1 MKFSRYLDGCV
12 KVWMQGP
19 PERLHRFLSL
29 LFPAGL
35 EVWQVSRRD
44 QEASFWIKASQVRR
58 LRPLR
63 RRCRVKAHFVEKR
76 GLLFQKRRIRERQGL
91 FWGAILGGLLVWYL
105 SGGVWQIGVEGCRSL
120 SEEQVLAAARTE
132 GVFPGCR
139 LGDLDGKTVARAM
152 QSALPQA
159 GWIAVNTNG
168 CAVEIVVSEREEP
181 APAESET
188 PCNLV
193 AECDGVITSL
203 SVMEGTAA
211 VVDGSV
217 VAKGQLLVSGVQENK
232 DGSMHLVHATAQI
245 KATTTHTLTVTVSKE
260 EPRLFW
266 QGDTVWRGQMSAF
279 SLTLPL
285 TLQAAPDGLSVR
297 RQLEEPAYLFGEP
310 LPFVCRWEQYDSLQM
325 KTVTLTE
332 QDMRK
337 TAQMRLLLIERQQLE
352 GCTVL
357 SSSVKET
364 WTEEGLTL
372 TATLQC
378 EQKIGKE
385 QEILLQ

>member
-1 MKFSRYLDGCV
+1 MRFSRYLDGCV
-12 KVWMQGP
+12 KVWVQGP

-44 QEASFWIKASQVRR
+44 QEASFWMKASQARR

-63 RRCRVKAHFVEKR
+63 RRCRVKARFVEKK
-76 GLLFQKRRIRERQGL
+76 GLVFQKRRIRERQGL

-105 SGGVWQIGVEGCRSL
+105 SGGVWQIEVEGCRSL
-120 SEEQVLAAARTE
+120 SEEQVLAAARAE

-168 CAVEIVVSEREEP
+168 CTVEIVVSEREEP

-232 DGSMHLVHATAQI
+232 DGSMHLVHAAAQI
-245 KATTTHTLTVTVSKE
+245 KATTTHTLTVQVEKQE
-260 EPRLFW
+260 RRLFW

-285 TLQAAPDGLSVR
+285 TLQAAPDGLSVK
-297 RQLEEPAYLFGEP
+297 RQWEKPARLFGEP

>member
-1 MKFSRYLDGCV
+1 MKFSRWLDGCV
-12 KVWMQGP
+12 KVWVQGP

-44 QEASFWIKASQVRR
+44 QEASFWMKASQARR

-63 RRCRVKAHFVEKR
+63 RRCRVKARFVEKK
-76 GLLFQKRRIRERQGL
+76 GLVFQKRRIRERQGL

-105 SGGVWQIGVEGCRSL
+105 SGGVWQIEVEGCRSL
-120 SEEQVLAAARTE
+120 SEEQVLAAARAE

-245 KATTTHTLTVTVSKE
+245 KATTTHTLTVHVEKQE
-260 EPRLFW
+260 RRLFW
-266 QGDTVWRGQMSAF
+266 QGDTVWRGQISAF
-279 SLTLPL
+279 SLTFPL
-285 TLQAAPDGLSVR
+285 TLQAAPDGLSVKF
-297 RQLEEPAYLFGEP
+297 QWEKPARLFGEP

>member
-12 KVWMQGP
+12 KVWVQGP

-44 QEASFWIKASQVRR
+44 QEASFWMKASQARR

-63 RRCRVKAHFVEKR
+63 RRCRVKARFVEKK

-105 SGGVWQIGVEGCRSL
+105 SGGVWQIEVEGCRSL
-120 SEEQVLAAARTE
+120 SEEQVLAAAQAE

-245 KATTTHTLTVTVSKE
+245 KATTTHTLTVQVEKQE
-260 EPRLFW
+260 RRLFW

-285 TLQAAPDGLSVR
+285 TLQAAPDGLSVK
-297 RQLEEPAYLFGEP
+297 RQWEKPARLFGEP
-310 LPFVCRWEQYDSLQM
+310 LPFLCRWEQYDLLQA

-332 QDMRK
+332 KEMRE
-337 TAQMRLLLIERQQLE
+337 TAEMRLLLIERQQLE
-352 GCTVL
+352 DCTVL

>member
-1 MKFSRYLDGCV
+1 MKISRYIDGCV
-12 KVWMQGP
+12 KVRVQGP

-44 QEASFWIKASQVRR
+44 QQAFFWIKASQVRR

-63 RRCRVKAHFVEKR
+63 RRCRVKAHFVEKK
-76 GLLFQKRRIRERQGL
+76 GLPFQKRRLWERQGL
-91 FWGAILGGLLVWYL
+91 FWGAVLGGLLVWYL
-105 SGGVWQIGVEGCRSL
+105 SGGVWQIEVEGCRAL
-120 SEEQVLAAARTE
+120 STEQVLAAAREE
-132 GVFPGCR
+132 GVVPGCR
-139 LGDLDGKTVARAM
+139 LRDIDGKTVARAM

-159 GWIAVNTNG
+159 GWIAVNTDG
-168 CAVEIVVSEREEP
+168 CTVHIVISEREEP

-232 DGSMHLVHATAQI
+232 DGSMHLVHATAHI
-245 KATTTHTLTVTVSKE
+245 TATTTHTLTVHVEKQE
-260 EPRLFW
+260 QRLFW
-266 QGDTVWRGQMSAF
+266 QGDTVWRGQMDAF
-279 SLTLPL
+279 SLTFPL
-285 TLQAAPDGLSVR
+285 ALRPAPDGVYIR
-297 RQLEEPAYLFGEP
+297 HQWEEPACLFGEP
-310 LPFVCRWEQYDSLQM
+310 LPFLCRWEQYDHLQA

-332 QDMRK
+332 REMRE
-337 TAQMRLLLIERQQLE
+337 TAEMRLLLIERQQLE
-352 GCTVL
+352 DCTVL

-364 WTEEGLTL
+364 WTDEGLTL

>member
-1 MKFSRYLDGCV
+1 M
-12 KVWMQGP
+12 
-19 PERLHRFLSL
+19 
-29 LFPAGL
+29 AG
-35 EVWQVSRRD
+35 
-44 QEASFWIKASQVRR
+44 
-58 LRPLR
+58 
-63 RRCRVKAHFVEKR
+63 
-76 GLLFQKRRIRERQGL
+76 
-91 FWGAILGGLLVWYL
+91 
-105 SGGVWQIGVEGCRSL
+105 
-120 SEEQVLAAARTE
+120 
-132 GVFPGCR
+132 
-139 LGDLDGKTVARAM
+139 
-152 QSALPQA
+152 
-159 GWIAVNTNG
+159 
-168 CAVEIVVSEREEP
+168 
-181 APAESET
+181 
-188 PCNLV
+188 
-193 AECDGVITSL
+193 CDGVITSL
-203 SVMEGTAA
+203 AVMEGTAA

-245 KATTTHTLTVTVSKE
+245 KATTTHTLTVQVEKQE
-260 EPRLFW
+260 RRLFW
-266 QGDTVWRGQMSAF
+266 QGETVWRGQMSAF

-297 RQLEEPAYLFGEP
+297 RQLEEPASLFGEP

>member
-12 KVWMQGP
+12 KVQVQGP

-35 EVWQVSRRD
+35 EVWQVSRRE

-63 RRCRVKAHFVEKR
+63 RRCRVKAHFVEKK

-91 FWGAILGGLLVWYL
+91 CWGAILGGLLVWYL
-105 SGGVWQIGVEGCRSL
+105 SGGVWQIEVEGCRSL
-120 SEEQVLAAARTE
+120 SEEQVLAAAQAE

-168 CAVEIVVSEREEP
+168 CAVEIVISEREEP
-181 APAESET
+181 APAKSET

-245 KATTTHTLTVTVSKE
+245 KATTTHTLTVQVEKQE
-260 EPRLFW
+260 RRLFW
-266 QGDTVWRGQMSAF
+266 QGETVWRGQMSAF
-279 SLTLPL
+279 SLTFPL
-285 TLQAAPDGLSVR
+285 TLQAAPDSLSVR
-297 RQLEEPAYLFGEP
+297 RQLEEPANLFGEP

-332 QDMRK
+332 QDMRE

>member
-12 KVWMQGP
+12 KVWVQGP

-35 EVWQVSRRD
+35 EVWQVSRRE

-105 SGGVWQIGVEGCRSL
+105 SGGVWQIEVEGCRSL
-120 SEEQVLAAARTE
+120 SEEQVLAAAQAE

-245 KATTTHTLTVTVSKE
+245 KATTTHTLTVQVEKQE
-260 EPRLFW
+260 RRLFW
-266 QGDTVWRGQMSAF
+266 QGDTVWRGQISAF

-285 TLQAAPDGLSVR
+285 TLQAAPDGLSVK
-297 RQLEEPAYLFGEP
+297 RQWEKPARLFGEP

-352 GCTVL
+352 DCTVL

>member
-12 KVWMQGP
+12 KVWVQGP

-35 EVWQVSRRD
+35 EVWQVSRRE

-120 SEEQVLAAARTE
+120 SEEQVLAAARAE

-245 KATTTHTLTVTVSKE
+245 KATTIHTLTVTVSKE

-266 QGDTVWRGQMSAF
+266 QGDTVWRGQISAF
-279 SLTLPL
+279 SLTFPL

-310 LPFVCRWEQYDSLQM
+310 LPFVCR
-325 KTVTLTE
+325 
-332 QDMRK
+332 
-337 TAQMRLLLIERQQLE
+337 
-352 GCTVL
+352 
-357 SSSVKET
+357 
-364 WTEEGLTL
+364 
-372 TATLQC
+372 
-378 EQKIGKE
+378 
-385 QEILLQ
+385 

>member
-12 KVWMQGP
+12 KVWVQGP

-105 SGGVWQIGVEGCRSL
+105 SGGVWQIEVEGCRSL
-120 SEEQVLAAARTE
+120 SEEQVLAAARAE

-139 LGDLDGKTVARAM
+139 LIDLDGKTVARAM

-232 DGSMHLVHATAQI
+232 DGSMHLVHAPAQI
-245 KATTTHTLTVTVSKE
+245 KATTTHTLTVQVEKQE
-260 EPRLFW
+260 RRLFW
-266 QGDTVWRGQMSAF
+266 QGETVWRGQMSAF

-297 RQLEEPAYLFGEP
+297 RQLEEPASLFGEP

>member
-12 KVWMQGP
+12 KVQVQGP

-35 EVWQVSRRD
+35 EVWQVSRRE

-63 RRCRVKAHFVEKR
+63 RRCRVKAHFVEKK

-91 FWGAILGGLLVWYL
+91 CWGAILGGLLVWYL
-105 SGGVWQIGVEGCRSL
+105 SGGVWQIEVEGCRSL
-120 SEEQVLAAARTE
+120 SEEQVLAAAQAE

-139 LGDLDGKTVARAM
+139 LRDLDGKTVARAM

-168 CAVEIVVSEREEP
+168 CAVEIVISEREEP

-245 KATTTHTLTVTVSKE
+245 KATTTHTLTVQVEKQE
-260 EPRLFW
+260 RRLFW

-279 SLTLPL
+279 SLTFPL
-285 TLQAAPDGLSVR
+285 TLQAAPDGLSIR

-332 QDMRK
+332 QDMRE
-337 TAQMRLLLIERQQLE
+337 TAEMRLLLAERQQLE